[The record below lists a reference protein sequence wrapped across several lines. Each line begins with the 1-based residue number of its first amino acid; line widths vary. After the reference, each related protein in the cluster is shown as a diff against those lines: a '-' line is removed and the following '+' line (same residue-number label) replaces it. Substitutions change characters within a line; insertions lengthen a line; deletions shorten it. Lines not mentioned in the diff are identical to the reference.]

1 MMMETITRTF
11 KDMLDSGDYVYPAD
25 IDEATQALITEWFQL
40 RHVCSD
46 INFKIYMDRKLGISY
61 QYYRQLLRIDP
72 TTSDFDWLIE
82 NYNESQTLGKVS
94 DSTTTD
100 GTVADNSKIVYDS
113 KTSGTHTDSATDST
127 HGMSEGVDRNK
138 GFSRTAPMSVEYT
151 AADMN
156 NTKGTITNGTDT
168 ISYGGDMANPSIQ
181 NPTTATDNLIVTG
194 NVDRTSGTASSSGS
208 TSSSHT
214 GNDSTTRSGTNHSEV
229 GHNSDNLVQN
239 ISSGRT
245 QSIADI
251 LAKSR
256 AYILSSRAWDYLYRQ
271 LDTCFMCVYNED
283 EY

>member
-1 MMMETITRTF
+1 MMETVTKKF
-11 KDMLDSGDYVYPAD
+11 KDILDSGDYTYPANVD
-25 IDEATQALITEWFQL
+25 AATQALITEWFQL

-46 INFKIYMDRKLGISY
+46 VNFKTYMNRKLGISY
-61 QYYRQLLRIDP
+61 PYYRQLLRIDS

-82 NYNESQTLGKVS
+82 NYNESQTVGKTS
-94 DSTTTD
+94 DSTITD
-100 GTVADNSKIVYDS
+100 GIVSDDSRIIYDS
-113 KTSGTHTDSATDST
+113 MTSGTHTDYATDST

-138 GFSRTAPMSVEYT
+138 GFNRTAPMSVEYT
-151 AADMN
+151 SVDMN
-156 NTKGTITNGTDT
+156 DTQGLITNGTET

-181 NPTTATDNLIVTG
+181 NPTSATDTLIITG
-194 NVDRTSGTASSSGS
+194 NVDKTSGTSDSSGS

-229 GHNSDNLVQN
+229 GHNSGNLVQN

-251 LAKSR
+251 LDKSR
-256 AYILSSRAWDYLYRQ
+256 RYILSSRAWDYLYRQ